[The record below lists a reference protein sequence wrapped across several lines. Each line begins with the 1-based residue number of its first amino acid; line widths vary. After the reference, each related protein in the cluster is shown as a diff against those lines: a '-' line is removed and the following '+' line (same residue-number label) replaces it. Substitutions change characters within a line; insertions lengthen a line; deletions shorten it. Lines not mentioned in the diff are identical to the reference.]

1 MDIQA
6 LTGSLVVSVFDLDT
20 FLSFLGLKMLDLT
33 SLSPTT
39 YVLAIAFDF
48 DVKLYHIATEIKE
61 QIRYSLQLS
70 SL

>member
-1 MDIQA
+1 MDIHA
-6 LTGSLVVSVFDLDT
+6 FFGSLVVSVFDFDT

-39 YVLAIAFDF
+39 YVFAIVFDF
-48 DVKLYHIATEIKE
+48 DVKLYHIVTEIKE
-61 QIRYSLQLS
+61 QIIYSLQSS

>member
-1 MDIQA
+1 
-6 LTGSLVVSVFDLDT
+6 
-20 FLSFLGLKMLDLT
+20 MLDLT

-39 YVLAIAFDF
+39 YVFAIVFDF

>member
-1 MDIQA
+1 MDIHA
-6 LTGSLVVSVFDLDT
+6 LSESLVVSVFDFDT

-39 YVLAIAFDF
+39 YVFAIVFDF